1 MNSSMAALLAEKN
14 RLTQSMSI
22 KEAELSSLKK
32 EAQLKE
38 CSLQQ
43 ERDRTIKELGEL
55 QGKLKEK
62 VGLWVMLMK
71 KTWIDLYCG
80 KITAYFFLQVIV

>member
-1 MNSSMAALLAEKN
+1 MAAHQTEKD
-14 RLTQSMSI
+14 RLTQSIS
-22 KEAELSSLKK
+22 KKDAELSSLMK

-38 CSLQQ
+38 YSLQQ

-62 VGLWVMLMK
+62 VR
-71 KTWIDLYCG
+71 TDLN
-80 KITAYFFLQVIV
+80 L

>member
-1 MNSSMAALLAEKN
+1 MNTTMAALLAEKD
-14 RLTQSMSI
+14 RLTQSVSK
-22 KEAELSSLKK
+22 KEAELSSLRK
-32 EAQLKE
+32 EAELKE

-62 VGLWVMLMK
+62 VGLWVML
-71 KTWIDLYCG
+71 I
-80 KITAYFFLQVIV
+80 

>member
-1 MNSSMAALLAEKN
+1 MH
-14 RLTQSMSI
+14 SI
-22 KEAELSSLKK
+22 SKKDADLSSLMK

-38 CSLQQ
+38 YSLQQ

-62 VGLWVMLMK
+62 VW
-71 KTWIDLYCG
+71 TDLILRSG
-80 KITAYFFLQVIV
+80 